1 MIKIIPHYWPR
12 VTLRGKYPCAPKK
25 LQRWLCAV
33 LLNLALLPGL
43 AYANAENPANSI
55 LILGDSI
62 SAAYGMNPEQG
73 WVALLSKEW
82 AKELEVVN
90 ASVSGE
96 TTSGALARLPALLK
110 QYQPD
115 FLLIELGGNDGL
127 RGYPI
132 QSIRKNLQSLITL
145 GQNSG
150 AKIILLGMKI
160 PPNYGK
166 RYTDGFADNYDQ
178 LSSQNGVLLIPFF
191 LEDIATQNSL
201 MQQDGIH
208 PNAKAQ
214 PLIVQKLMP
223 QLKALLN

>member
-1 MIKIIPHYWPR
+1 MIKIISHYWPR
-12 VTLRGKYPCAPKK
+12 VTLRGEYQYAPTK
-25 LQRWLCAV
+25 LQRWLCVV

-43 AYANAENPANSI
+43 AYANTENPANSI

-62 SAAYGMNPEQG
+62 SAAYGINPEQG
-73 WVALLSKEW
+73 WVALLSKEL

-110 QYQPD
+110 EYQPD

-132 QSIRKNLQSLITL
+132 QSIRKNLQSLITQ
-145 GQNSG
+145 GQNAG

-178 LSSQNGVLLIPFF
+178 LSSQNGVPLIPFF

-201 MQQDGIH
+201 MQEDGIH

>member
-1 MIKIIPHYWPR
+1 M
-12 VTLRGKYPCAPKK
+12 

-33 LLNLALLPGL
+33 LLNLALLPGF

-62 SAAYGMNPEQG
+62 SAAYGINPEQG
-73 WVALLSKEW
+73 WVTLLSKEL

-110 QYQPD
+110 EYQPD

-132 QSIRKNLQSLITL
+132 QSIRKNLQSLITQ
-145 GQNSG
+145 GQNAG